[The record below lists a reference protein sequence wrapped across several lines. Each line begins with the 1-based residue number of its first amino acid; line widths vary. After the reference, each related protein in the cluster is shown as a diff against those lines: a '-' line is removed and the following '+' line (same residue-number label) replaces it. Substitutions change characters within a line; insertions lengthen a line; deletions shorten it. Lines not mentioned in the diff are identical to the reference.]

1 MHGALH
7 SSFIL
12 HRACTQMAQLPKPRW
27 AEAVQYYRRAA
38 EQGNADAVAALG
50 HAYANGLGVEQNNK
64 TAVKL
69 LTRAAEAGHPSGLYG
84 LGYMYLTGQP
94 ASQWCF
100 LAFAPKRKGFLRFCL
115 CLWGFLINFVLQC
128 HQGVGLWQPACSP

>member
-1 MHGALH
+1 
-7 SSFIL
+7 
-12 HRACTQMAQLPKPRW
+12 MAQLPIPRW

-84 LGYMYLTGQP
+84 LGYMYLTGNGWE
-94 ASQWCF
+94 AVD
-100 LAFAPKRKGFLRFCL
+100 A
-115 CLWGFLINFVLQC
+115 WGE
-128 HQGVGLWQPACSP
+128 W